1 MRNPRIFHPEALT
14 DDTEVALTPTAAR
27 HLGRALRLKAG
38 DPCTLFDGSGSEWP
52 ATLLDGATRARIGR
66 GIAPDRESPLAL
78 TLVQGISRGERMDWT
93 IQKAVE
99 LGVVAIVPV
108 FTERGGVKLTGDRL
122 ERRLEHWRGVIVAAC
137 EQCGRNRLPSIAA
150 PARFAEWLPTLAG
163 PACVLDPAAD
173 AGLGGLGR
181 PSPGLS
187 LIAGPEGGL
196 TDAELAAARV
206 AGCVAVRIGPR
217 VLRTETAGI
226 AAISALQALY
236 GDLS

>member
-1 MRNPRIFHPEALT
+1 MRTTRVFHPEPLS
-14 DDTEVALTPTAAR
+14 DDTEFALSAVAAR
-27 HLGRALRLKAG
+27 HLGRVLRLKAG

-52 ATLLDGATRARIGR
+52 ATLLDATRARTATGIGTE
-66 GIAPDRESPLAL
+66 RESPLTL
-78 TLVQGISRGERMDWT
+78 TLVQGVSRGERMDWT

-108 FTERGGVKLTGDRL
+108 FTERGGVKLAGDRL

-137 EQCGRNRLPSIAA
+137 EQCGRNRLPPIAA
-150 PARFAEWLPTLAG
+150 PSRFTDWLPMLTG

-173 AGLGGLGR
+173 TGLGGLGR
-181 PSPGLS
+181 PAPGLT

-196 TDAELAAARV
+196 TNAELDAARA
-206 AGCVAVRIGPR
+206 AGCTAVRLGPR

-226 AAISALQALY
+226 AALAALQALY
-236 GDLS
+236 GDLA

>member
-1 MRNPRIFHPEALT
+1 MRNPRVFHPEPLA
-14 DDTEVALTPTAAR
+14 DETEVVLTPTATR
-27 HLGRALRLKAG
+27 HLGRVLRLKAG
-38 DPCTLFDGSGSEWP
+38 DACTLFDGSGREWP
-52 ATLLDGATRARIGR
+52 ATLLDDASRARTGN
-66 GIAPDRESPLAL
+66 GIDPDRESPLAL

-108 FTERGGVKLTGDRL
+108 FTERGGVKLAGDRL
-122 ERRLEHWRGVIVAAC
+122 ERRLEHWRGVIIAAC
-137 EQCGRNRLPSIAA
+137 EQCGRNRLPSIAT
-150 PARFAEWLPTLAG
+150 PRRFADWLPTLSG

-173 AGLGGLGR
+173 AGLGDLGR
-181 PSPGLS
+181 PSPGLT

-196 TDAELAAARV
+196 TDAELAAARA
-206 AGCVAVRIGPR
+206 AGCTGVRLGSR